1 MNDRQ
6 EKYLEW
12 MKRRNDEYIYLEEA
26 YKLVCAW
33 LAFSALLNAVLL
45 ACWLM
50 EVWQ

>member
-26 YKLVCAW
+26 YKSVCAW
-33 LAFSALLNAVLL
+33 LAFSALLNACLL